1 MENRYCNIDK
11 LLFAMATVMWGCAFL
26 GSSAMAY
33 VGLVTYQIGQFAFWL
48 TLSVVD
54 GWLMLHSF
62 KLATR

>member
-1 MENRYCNIDK
+1 

-33 VGLVTYQIGQFAFWL
+33 VGLVTYQIGQFAFWF